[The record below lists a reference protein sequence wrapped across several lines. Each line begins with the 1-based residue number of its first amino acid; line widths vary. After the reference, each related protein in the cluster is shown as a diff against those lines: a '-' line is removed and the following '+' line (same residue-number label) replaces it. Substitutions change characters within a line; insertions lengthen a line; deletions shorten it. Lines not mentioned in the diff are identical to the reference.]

1 MLENYFKIYSS
12 RPAEING
19 IERSVG
25 QCNLPGMWARR
36 RSQTGCAIV
45 VPQACRRL
53 RFAGDRHDCARLTI
67 KPPALTCKDRG
78 ISHGQI
84 PSQSSSFFGNFRDKS
99 IVLNLGSEQS
109 ELFGKI

>member
-36 RSQTGCAIV
+36 RSQTSCA
-45 VPQACRRL
+45 
-53 RFAGDRHDCARLTI
+53 
-67 KPPALTCKDRG
+67 
-78 ISHGQI
+78 
-84 PSQSSSFFGNFRDKS
+84 
-99 IVLNLGSEQS
+99 
-109 ELFGKI
+109 